1 MTDPTGRDFA
11 GRTVLITGG
20 ARGFGLA
27 FAEALTQQGAAVALA
42 DIDLATA
49 EKEARRLRSA
59 GHRAI
64 AVACDVSDRGQAHAA
79 AVATTHTFGGIDI
92 LINNAGLHLT
102 KYNRPFGE
110 QSEGDLRAL
119 FDVNLHGIVNC
130 TLACRPA
137 LAASEHA
144 AILNISSMAALA
156 SRSPYGV
163 SKLAV
168 RGLTIAFADEL
179 AAERIRV
186 NAIAPGLQATEN
198 AMADLPAATVDHI
211 VDNVQLIHRVGT
223 VDDIVAAMTY
233 LCSDRASFITGV
245 TLPVTGGAL
254 LGI

>member
-1 MTDPTGRDFA
+1 MTAPTPQDFA
-11 GRTVLITGG
+11 GRTALITGG

-27 FAEALTQQGAAVALA
+27 FAEALSERGAAVALA
-42 DIDLATA
+42 DIDVATA
-49 EKEARRLRSA
+49 QSEAARLCSA

-64 AVACDVSDRGQAHAA
+64 AVACDVSKRSETDAAA
-79 AVATTHTFGGIDI
+79 AVTTDAFGGIDI

-102 KYNRPFGE
+102 RYNRPFVE
-110 QSEGDLRAL
+110 QSEADLRAL
-119 FDVNLHGIVNC
+119 IDVNVHGIING
-130 TLACRPA
+130 TLACRAA

-179 AAERIRV
+179 AADGIRV

-198 AMADLPAATVDHI
+198 AMADLPAATVEHL
-211 VDNVQLIHRVGT
+211 VENVQLIHRLGT
-223 VDDIVAAMTY
+223 VSDIVAAMTY
-233 LCSDRASFITGV
+233 LCSDQASFVTGV

-254 LGI
+254 LAI

>member
-1 MTDPTGRDFA
+1 MTEPIIHDFA
-11 GRTVLITGG
+11 DRTALITGG

-27 FAEALTQQGAAVALA
+27 FAEALTERGAAVALA
-42 DIDLATA
+42 DIDVATA
-49 EKEARRLRSA
+49 EVEAARMRSA

-64 AVACDVSDRGQAHAA
+64 AVACDVSDRAQAEAA
-79 AVATTHTFGGIDI
+79 AAATIEAFGGIDV

-102 KYNRPFGE
+102 KYNRPFVE
-110 QSEGDLRAL
+110 QSEADVRAL
-119 FDVNLHGIVNC
+119 FDVNVHGIING

-137 LAASEHA
+137 LAASQHA
-144 AILNISSMAALA
+144 AILNVSSMAAIA

-179 AAERIRV
+179 AADGIRV

-211 VDNVQLIHRVGT
+211 VHNVQLIHRLGA
-223 VDDIVAAMTY
+223 VDDIVAAMAY
-233 LCSDRASFITGV
+233 LCSDQASFVTGV

-254 LGI
+254 LAI